1 MQTPKTIWFTGLP
14 GSGKSTLAKAIARK
28 LSELDITCA
37 ILDGDIVRQGLCKD
51 LGFSAEDRHENLR
64 RIAEVAALMNEAGLT
79 VLVATISP
87 LQKDRD
93 MACAII
99 GRENWIDVFVATSV
113 EVCERRDPK
122 GMYARARR
130 GEIANFTGVSS
141 LYEVPMEPS
150 LIIDTDLMHIEDAVG
165 SILSA
170 LGFRFIGQQ
179 HAAKLLPL

>member
-1 MQTPKTIWFTGLP
+1 MHTPKTIWFTGLP
-14 GSGKSTLAKAIARK
+14 GSGKSTLARATARK
-28 LSELDITCA
+28 LTELDIAST

-64 RIAEVAALMNEAGLT
+64 RIAEVAALMNQAGLT

-93 MACAII
+93 MACAIV

-130 GEIANFTGVSS
+130 GEIVDFTGVSS
-141 LYEVPMEPS
+141 PYEAPLEPS
-150 LIIDTDLMHIEDAVG
+150 LIIDTDLMSVEDAVDP
-165 SILSA
+165 ILSVLA
-170 LGFRFIGQQ
+170 LRFMAPQNVATLTQ
-179 HAAKLLPL
+179 F